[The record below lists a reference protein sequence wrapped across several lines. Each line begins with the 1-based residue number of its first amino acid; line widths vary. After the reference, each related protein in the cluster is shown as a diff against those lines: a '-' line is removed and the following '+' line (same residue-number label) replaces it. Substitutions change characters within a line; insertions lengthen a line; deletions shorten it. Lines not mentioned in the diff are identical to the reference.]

1 VTEKATFG
9 AGCFWGIED
18 AFRQVPGVVEVV
30 VGYIGGHTDNP
41 TYPEVCSHTTGHAEV
56 AEVTFD
62 ADQVTNEQLLDLFW
76 RIHDPTQLNRQGPD
90 IGDQYRSAIYFHSP
104 EQEKAALTSR
114 DDAQAE
120 FSRPIV
126 TEITAAPRFWP
137 AEEYHQ
143 RYFEKHGAAGCH
155 VPRR

>member
-9 AGCFWGIED
+9 GGCFWGIED
-18 AFRQVPGVVEVV
+18 AFRQVPGVVDVV
-30 VGYIGGHTDNP
+30 VGYTGGHTDNP
-41 TYPEVCSHTTGHAEV
+41 TYPEVCSHTSGHAEV

-62 ADQVTNEQLLDLFW
+62 PELVTYEQLLDLFW
-76 RIHDPTQLNRQGPD
+76 RIHDPTQLDRQGPD

-104 EQEKAALTSR
+104 EHEKAALTSR
-114 DDAQAE
+114 DDAQPE

-126 TEITAAPRFWP
+126 TEITAVPRFWP

-143 RYFEKHGAAGCH
+143 RYFEKHGVAGCH